1 MGRTSHLTKE
11 DFRQQAEFRFM
22 LRHFLKSAEFNA
34 RSHGLEPAQFQLLL
48 AVRGMPSDEPPNVT
62 SVAQRLLVET
72 HTVVELVDKMIEKG
86 MMERFREGKDRTVCL
101 PPAHTP
107 GRSGPGKGRA
117 AEPARFVRI
126 PAAVHGL
133 PRGPAAYDERG
144 EHRRAPHGRVR
155 RRAWSVTEV
164 GGDSVRP

>member
-86 MMERFREGKDRTVCL
+86 MMERFREGKDRRCVYLRLTPLGEVVLEKVALLNRRALSEYL
-101 PPAHTP
+101 PQFMDFLEALQRTM
-107 GRSGPGKGRA
+107 S
-117 AEPARFVRI
+117 AEST
-126 PAAVHGL
+126 
-133 PRGPAAYDERG
+133 DERRMG
-144 EHRRAPHGRVR
+144 A
-155 RRAWSVTEV
+155 
-164 GGDSVRP
+164 